1 MDEEITVT
9 SSEEVMETKSSGFLP
24 RKMFGLQFKH
34 GLKFISSLLLPL
46 VLGVFTSIIAI
57 QQQKLA
63 RQQRNE
69 DRTASQLHLNQQKTL
84 DTERYNNEIFD
95 TYIREMAIL
104 LKENNGSLTDND
116 VTAIVARVKTLNIF
130 RKLDSQ
136 RNARIIRFL
145 HEAKQLPV
153 SETHRAVDL
162 STTNLNDS
170 EVRCAS
176 NRPTTDLNDSE
187 TRCISNRSTANLNDP
202 ETRRAFDLLM
212 AKVNDSEARR
222 ALNLLMPK
230 INDSETRSA
239 LDLSTRKFNNSETR
253 RALDLS
259 TAKLNAI
266 DFRELAVYEKYL
278 LSVKFRNTSMFNTN
292 FRGAITNKADFASV
306 DLSNSTFVNAD
317 IQGASFIG
325 SDLNNV
331 NFSEANLY
339 KVDLTNAK
347 ITEKQLQSAISI
359 HEALLPNGTLA
370 HDSNFLNNG
379 QTGCNMSF
387 GDNWILHKGNI
398 TTEISHIDPNN
409 CYFFLRS
416 YNNGAIMSR
425 RVDLT
430 KSDLESWPHSQIVLS
445 ANMSIGVSIQLKVTN
460 STEDINIHPRL
471 VIPQILSNARWKQDG
486 MCVAGCD
493 GKGNATNQLQGPYN
507 LFIVQ
512 DETMIIVDSEN
523 NRVIQWKIG
532 DTNGQVLAGGNE
544 TGNKL
549 NQLNYPSDVVI
560 DKWTDSFIVCN
571 RFNRQVVRWYQH
583 NGIMQ
588 GESLINGIN
597 CYGLAIDDQEFL
609 YISDMEKH
617 VVKRYQ
623 MPNMTGC
630 DVAGGN
636 GKGDHNNQLYIPTF
650 IFVDQKQ
657 SVYVSDN
664 RNHRVMKWE
673 KDAKEGIVVAGGNG
687 DGGALTQLSSPN
699 VVIVD
704 NFGTVYV
711 ADAGNHR
718 IMRWPRGATQGI
730 VIVGGKRP
738 GSDSNQLY
746 AATGIS
752 FDRRGNLYV
761 ADTQNHRIQR
771 FLIE

>member
-1 MDEEITVT
+1 MVSFPNSSFFSSNLSHIHFRTTNFSLTQFDNTNVSNAVFDQTDFTVANLHKVSFFSCEFKRAIF
-9 SSEEVMETKSSGFLP
+9 SS
-24 RKMFGLQFKH
+24 
-34 GLKFISSLLLPL
+34 
-46 VLGVFTSIIAI
+46 
-57 QQQKLA
+57 
-63 RQQRNE
+63 
-69 DRTASQLHLNQQKTL
+69 
-84 DTERYNNEIFD
+84 
-95 TYIREMAIL
+95 AIL
-104 LKENNGSLTDND
+104 GNVHNYRYFPYKMSCLIT
-116 VTAIVARVKTLNIF
+116 
-130 RKLDSQ
+130 
-136 RNARIIRFL
+136 FL
-145 HEAKQLPV
+145 V
-153 SETHRAVDL
+153 
-162 STTNLNDS
+162 
-170 EVRCAS
+170 
-176 NRPTTDLNDSE
+176 
-187 TRCISNRSTANLNDP
+187 
-202 ETRRAFDLLM
+202 
-212 AKVNDSEARR
+212 
-222 ALNLLMPK
+222 
-230 INDSETRSA
+230 
-239 LDLSTRKFNNSETR
+239 
-253 RALDLS
+253 
-259 TAKLNAI
+259 
-266 DFRELAVYEKYL
+266 
-278 LSVKFRNTSMFNTN
+278 SVKFSNTSMFRTD
-292 FRGAITNKADFASV
+292 FREAITNKADFASV
-306 DLSNSTFVNAD
+306 DLSDSTFISAD

-325 SDLNNV
+325 SNLNNV
-331 NFSEANLY
+331 DFSEANLY

-379 QTGCNMSF
+379 QTDCNMSF
-387 GDNWILHKGNI
+387 GDNWVLHKGNI
-398 TTEISHIDPNN
+398 TVKTSHIDPNS

-416 YNNGAIMSR
+416 YNIGAIISR

-430 KSDLESWPHSQIVLS
+430 KWDSESWPHSQIVLS

-460 STEDINIHPRL
+460 NSKDINIHPRL
-471 VIPQILSNARWKQDG
+471 NLTGTNISFPLMNNIRGLEIFIEFSALSGQNSVPSYWCGDIKLFIIYGKYLKFLRVIPQILSNARWKQDG

>member
-46 VLGVFTSIIAI
+46 VLGVFTSTIAI

-69 DRTASQLHLNQQKTL
+69 DRSASQLHLSQQKTL
-84 DTERYNNEIFD
+84 DTERYSNEIFD

-116 VTAIVARVKTLNIF
+116 VTTIVARVKTLNIF

-153 SETHRAVDL
+153 SETRRAVNF

-176 NRPTTDLNDSE
+176 NLSTANLNDSE
-187 TRCISNRSTANLNDP
+187 TRS
-202 ETRRAFDLLM
+202 
-212 AKVNDSEARR
+212 
-222 ALNLLMPK
+222 
-230 INDSETRSA
+230 
-239 LDLSTRKFNNSETR
+239 
-253 RALDLS
+253 ALDLS

-278 LSVKFRNTSMFNTN
+278 LSVKFRNTSMFGTD
-292 FRGAITNKADFASV
+292 FREAITNKADFASV
-306 DLSNSTFVNAD
+306 DLSNSTFISAD

-331 NFSEANLY
+331 NFSDANLY

-359 HEALLPNGTLA
+359 HDAILPNGTLA
-370 HDSNFLNNG
+370 HGSNFLNNG
-379 QTGCNMSF
+379 QTDCNMSF
-387 GDNWILHKGNI
+387 GDNWILYKGNI
-398 TTEISHIDPNN
+398 TTKISHIDPNS

-416 YNNGAIMSR
+416 YNIGAIMSR

-430 KSDLESWPHSQIVLS
+430 KSDLESWPHSHVVLS

-471 VIPQILSNARWKQDG
+471 VIPQIPSNARWKQDG

-493 GKGNATNQLQGPYN
+493 RKGRVTNQLQGPYN
-507 LFIVQ
+507 LFIVE
-512 DETMIIVDSEN
+512 DETMVIVESEN

-549 NQLNYPSDVVI
+549 NQLNFPSDMVI
-560 DKWTDSFIVCN
+560 DKWTDSLIICN
-571 RFNRQVVRWYQH
+571 RFGKQVVRWYQH

-588 GESLINGIN
+588 GEPLINDIS
-597 CYGLAIDDQEFL
+597 CYGLAIDDQQFL
-609 YISDMEKH
+609 YISDMGKH

-623 MPNMTGC
+623 MPNMAGC
-630 DVAGGN
+630 VVAGGN
-636 GKGDHNNQLYIPTF
+636 GKGAHNSQLNIPTF

-657 SVYVSDN
+657 TIYISDN

-687 DGGALTQLSSPN
+687 DGSALTQLSSPN

-704 NFGTVYV
+704 NFGIVYV

-718 IMRWPRGATQGI
+718 IMRWPKEATQGI
-730 VIVGGKRP
+730 AIVGGNGQ

-746 AATGIS
+746 GPTGFT
-752 FDRRGNLYV
+752 FDHRGNLYV
-761 ADTQNHRIQR
+761 ADTLNHRIQR